1 MSELPKVNEKHLD
14 HIQAVIT
21 RHNNNSFMIKG
32 WAITICTVVLTVAG
46 TWKEPVIALVALV
59 PVFVF
64 WVLDSFYL
72 ANERCF
78 VSLYLAVINGYELK
92 VKNKNLLEKEQE
104 PTTIQ
109 DDKKVIEP
117 EREIEIISSPYSMN
131 FMPFR
136 KIKRNNWQDVIK
148 SRTIIW
154 FYLMLVGFSVALF
167 IGLLILNKP
176 TSMEPL
182 KVSATIQS
190 DSLLIKTE
198 QPNII
203 VNNIILN
210 DSIIKRDTINK

>member
-1 MSELPKVNEKHLD
+1 MSEQSKVNEKHLD

-21 RHNNNSFMIKG
+21 RHNSNSFMIKG

-78 VSLYLAVINGYELK
+78 VSLYSAAINGYVLK
-92 VKNKNLLEKEQE
+92 VKNKDLLKKEQE
-104 PTTIQ
+104 QTITQ
-109 DDKKVIEP
+109 DKKEILEP
-117 EREIEIISSPYSMN
+117 EKEIEIKSSPYSMN

-136 KIKRNNWQDVIK
+136 KIKRNNWQNVILSK
-148 SRTIIW
+148 TIVW
-154 FYLMLVGFSVALF
+154 FYFMLTTFSIALF

-176 TSMEPL
+176 LSNEPL
-182 KVSATIQS
+182 KVSVTIQS
-190 DSLLIKTE
+190 DSLLIRTE

-210 DSIIKRDTINK
+210 DSIIKRDTIKK

>member
-1 MSELPKVNEKHLD
+1 MSEPPKVIDKHLD

-21 RHNNNSFMIKG
+21 RHNSNSFMIKG

-78 VSLYLAVINGYELK
+78 VSLYSTAINGYVLK
-92 VKNKNLLEKEQE
+92 VKNKDLLAKEQE
-104 PTTIQ
+104 PTTQQ
-109 DDKKVIEP
+109 DGKKVIEP
-117 EREIEIISSPYSMN
+117 EKEVEIKSSPYSMN

-136 KIKRNNWQDVIK
+136 RIKRNNWKDVIK

-154 FYLMLVGFSVALF
+154 FYLMLTGFSLALF

-176 TSMEPL
+176 ASNEPL

-210 DSIIKRDTINK
+210 DSIIKRDTIKK

>member
-1 MSELPKVNEKHLD
+1 MTERPKVIEKHLD

-21 RHNNNSFMIKG
+21 RHNSNSFMIKG
-32 WAITICTVVLTVAG
+32 WAITICTVVLTVAS

-78 VSLYLAVINGYELK
+78 VSLYSAAINGYVIN
-92 VKNKNLLEKEQE
+92 VKNKDLLLNEQE
-104 PTTIQ
+104 STTLQ
-109 DDKKVIEP
+109 DGKNVIEP
-117 EREIEIISSPYSMN
+117 EKEIEIKSSPYSMN

-136 KIKRNNWQDVIK
+136 KLKRNNWHDVIISK
-148 SRTIIW
+148 TIIW
-154 FYLMLVGFSVALF
+154 FYLMLTGFSVALF
-167 IGLLILNKP
+167 IGLVILNKP
-176 TSMEPL
+176 VSNESL

-190 DSLLIKTE
+190 DSSLIKTK

-203 VNNIILN
+203 VNNILLS
-210 DSIIKRDTINK
+210 DSIIKRDSIK

>member
-1 MSELPKVNEKHLD
+1 MSEQSKVNEKHLD

-21 RHNNNSFMIKG
+21 RHNSNSFMIKG

-78 VSLYLAVINGYELK
+78 VSLYSAAINGYVLK
-92 VKNKNLLEKEQE
+92 VKNKDLLKKEQE
-104 PTTIQ
+104 RTITQ
-109 DDKKVIEP
+109 DKKEIFEP
-117 EREIEIISSPYSMN
+117 EKEIEIKSSPYSMN

-136 KIKRNNWQDVIK
+136 KIKRNNWQIVILSK
-148 SRTIIW
+148 TIIW
-154 FYLMLVGFSVALF
+154 FYLMLTAFSIALF

-176 TSMEPL
+176 VSNEPL
-182 KVSATIQS
+182 KVSATIKS
-190 DSLLIKTE
+190 DSLLIRTE

-210 DSIIKRDTINK
+210 DSMIKRDTIKK

>member
-1 MSELPKVNEKHLD
+1 MSDESKVNEKYLD

-21 RHNNNSFMIKG
+21 RHNSNSFMIKG

-59 PVFVF
+59 PISVF

-78 VSLYLAVINGYELK
+78 VSLYSAAINGYVLM
-92 VKNKNLLEKEQE
+92 VKNKNLIEKEQE
-104 PTTIQ
+104 STIMQ
-109 DDKKVIEP
+109 DGKEVIEP
-117 EREIEIISSPYSMN
+117 EKEIAIKSSLYSMN
-131 FMPFR
+131 FILFR
-136 KIKRNNWQDVIK
+136 KIKRNNWQDVFK

-154 FYLMLVGFSVALF
+154 FYLMLTGFSLALF

-176 TSMEPL
+176 ISNEPL

-190 DSLLIKTE
+190 DSLLIKTK

-203 VNNIILN
+203 INNIVLN

>member
-1 MSELPKVNEKHLD
+1 MSEQSKVNEKHLD

-21 RHNNNSFMIKG
+21 RHNSNSFMIKG

-78 VSLYLAVINGYELK
+78 VSLYSAAINGYVLK
-92 VKNKNLLEKEQE
+92 VKNKVLLKKEQE
-104 PTTIQ
+104 RTITQ
-109 DDKKVIEP
+109 DKKEIFEPETVIE
-117 EREIEIISSPYSMN
+117 IKSSPYSMN

-136 KIKRNNWQDVIK
+136 KIKRNNWQIVILSK
-148 SRTIIW
+148 TIIW
-154 FYLMLVGFSVALF
+154 FYLMLTAFSIALF

-176 TSMEPL
+176 VSNEPL
-182 KVSATIQS
+182 KVSATIKS
-190 DSLLIKTE
+190 DSLLIRTE

-210 DSIIKRDTINK
+210 DSIIKRDTIKK

>member
-1 MSELPKVNEKHLD
+1 MSDQPKVNEKHLD

-21 RHNNNSFMIKG
+21 THNSNSFMIKG

-46 TWKEPVIALVALV
+46 TWKEPMIALVALV

-78 VSLYLAVINGYELK
+78 VSLYSAAITGYVIK
-92 VKNKNLLEKEQE
+92 IKNENLLVNEQE
-104 PTTIQ
+104 PTIQ
-109 DDKKVIEP
+109 HDGKKVIEP
-117 EREIEIISSPYSMN
+117 EKEVEIKSSPYSMN

-136 KIKRNNWQDVIK
+136 KIKRNNWQEVIK
-148 SRTIIW
+148 SKTIIW
-154 FYLMLVGFSVALF
+154 FYLMLTGFSLALF

-176 TSMEPL
+176 TSNETF
-182 KVSATIQS
+182 KVPATIQS
-190 DSLLIKTE
+190 DSLLINKE
-198 QPNII
+198 QSNII

>member
-1 MSELPKVNEKHLD
+1 MSEQTKVHEKHLD

-21 RHNNNSFMIKG
+21 RHNSNSFMIKG

-78 VSLYLAVINGYELK
+78 VSLYSAAINGYVLK
-92 VKNKNLLEKEQE
+92 IKNENLLVNEQE
-104 PTTIQ
+104 PTKQ
-109 DDKKVIEP
+109 HDGKKVIEP
-117 EREIEIISSPYSMN
+117 EKEVEIKSSPYSMN

-136 KIKRNNWQDVIK
+136 RIKKNNWQEVIK

-154 FYLMLVGFSVALF
+154 FYLMLTGFSFALF

-176 TSMEPL
+176 TSNEPL
-182 KVSATIQS
+182 KVSAAIQS
-190 DSLLIKTE
+190 DSLLIKKE

>member
-1 MSELPKVNEKHLD
+1 MSEQPKVNEKHLD

-21 RHNNNSFMIKG
+21 RHNSNSFMIKG

-64 WVLDSFYL
+64 WVLDSLYL

-78 VSLYLAVINGYELK
+78 VCLYSAAINGYVLTI
-92 VKNKNLLEKEQE
+92 KNENLLVNEQE
-104 PTTIQ
+104 PTKQ
-109 DDKKVIEP
+109 HDGKYFIEP
-117 EREIEIISSPYSMN
+117 EKEIEIKSSPYSMN

-136 KIKRNNWQDVIK
+136 RIKRNNWQEVIK
-148 SRTIIW
+148 SRSIIW
-154 FYLMLVGFSVALF
+154 FYLMLNGFSLALF

-176 TSMEPL
+176 TSNEPF
-182 KVSATIQS
+182 KVSAEIQS
-190 DSLLIKTE
+190 DTLLIKKE
-198 QPNII
+198 QPYII

>member
-1 MSELPKVNEKHLD
+1 MSDESKVNEKYLD

-21 RHNNNSFMIKG
+21 RHNSNSFMIKG

-46 TWKEPVIALVALV
+46 TWKEPVIALIALV
-59 PVFVF
+59 PISVF

-78 VSLYLAVINGYELK
+78 VSLYSAAINGYALK

-104 PTTIQ
+104 PTILQ
-109 DDKKVIEP
+109 DGKNVIEP
-117 EREIEIISSPYSMN
+117 EKEIAIKSSLYSMN
-131 FMPFR
+131 FILFR
-136 KIKRNNWQDVIK
+136 KIKRNNWQDVFK

-154 FYLMLVGFSVALF
+154 FYLMLTGFSVALF

-176 TSMEPL
+176 VSNEPL

-190 DSLLIKTE
+190 DSLLIKTK

-203 VNNIILN
+203 INNIVLN

>member
-1 MSELPKVNEKHLD
+1 MCEQPKVNEKHLD
-14 HIQAVIT
+14 HIQAVIN
-21 RHNNNSFMIKG
+21 RHNSNSFMIKG

-46 TWKEPVIALVALV
+46 TWKEPIIALVALV

-78 VSLYLAVINGYELK
+78 VSLYSAAINGYVLK
-92 VKNKNLLEKEQE
+92 VNNKVLLKKEQE
-104 PTTIQ
+104 PTISQ
-109 DDKKVIEP
+109 DKKEIIEP
-117 EREIEIISSPYSMN
+117 EKEIEIKSSAYSMN

-136 KIKRNNWQDVIK
+136 KIKRNNWQDVIL

-154 FYLMLVGFSVALF
+154 FYLMLTAFSIALF

-176 TSMEPL
+176 TSNEPL

-210 DSIIKRDTINK
+210 DSIIKRDTLKK

>member
-1 MSELPKVNEKHLD
+1 MSEQTKVYEKHLD

-21 RHNNNSFMIKG
+21 RHNSNSFMIKG
-32 WAITICTVVLTVAG
+32 WAITICTVVLTVAS

-78 VSLYLAVINGYELK
+78 VSLYSAAINGYVLK
-92 VKNKNLLEKEQE
+92 IKNENLLVNEQE
-104 PTTIQ
+104 PTNQ
-109 DDKKVIEP
+109 HDGKKVIEP
-117 EREIEIISSPYSMN
+117 EKEVEIKSSPYSMN
-131 FMPFR
+131 FMTFR
-136 KIKRNNWQDVIK
+136 RIKKNNWQEVIK

-154 FYLMLVGFSVALF
+154 FYLMLTGFSLALF
-167 IGLLILNKP
+167 IGLWILNKP
-176 TSMEPL
+176 TSNEPF
-182 KVSATIQS
+182 KVSAAIQS
-190 DSLLIKTE
+190 DSLLIKKE

>member
-1 MSELPKVNEKHLD
+1 MSEQPKVNEKHLD

-21 RHNNNSFMIKG
+21 RHNSNSFMIKG

-46 TWKEPVIALVALV
+46 TWKEPVIALIALV

-64 WVLDSFYL
+64 WVLDSFCL

-78 VSLYLAVINGYELK
+78 VSLYSAAINGYILK
-92 VKNKNLLEKEQE
+92 VKNEDLLTKEQE
-104 PTTIQ
+104 QTTLP
-109 DDKKVIEP
+109 DGKKVIEP
-117 EREIEIISSPYSMN
+117 EKEIEIKSKPYSMN

-154 FYLMLVGFSVALF
+154 FYLMLTGFSVALF
-167 IGLLILNKP
+167 LGLLILNKP
-176 TSMEPL
+176 ASNEPL
-182 KVSATIQS
+182 KVSATIKS
-190 DSLLIKTE
+190 DSLLIKIE
-198 QPNII
+198 QPNFI

-210 DSIIKRDTINK
+210 DSIIKRDTIKK